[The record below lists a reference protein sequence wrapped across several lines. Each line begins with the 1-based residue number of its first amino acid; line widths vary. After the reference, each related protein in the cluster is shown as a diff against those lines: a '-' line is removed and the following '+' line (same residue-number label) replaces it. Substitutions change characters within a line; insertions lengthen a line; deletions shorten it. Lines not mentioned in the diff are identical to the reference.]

1 MAITIQFRRG
11 TLPQWT
17 AANPVLASGEP
28 GIDLTN
34 MLLKVGD
41 GNRNWNNLP
50 YVSIRLSGG
59 TGIGL
64 SQNPDGSY
72 TISSPLSISGI
83 GLSSTYNNSPSGNYT
98 LSLSTG
104 LQSIA
109 NLNIPANNYLYT
121 TSRNTFSTGLITP
134 AGRSLLASTG
144 HTHSVSDITNFNSIV
159 SGLIGSSVVY
169 TTGDQTIDGIK
180 TFSNMLN
187 INGTGVSLSGHTHS
201 VSDITGLE
209 ILVPNN
215 AVLTTGNQSIS
226 GIKVF
231 NNLVEIGS
239 PFNSDPG
246 ILNVY
251 TNNSSDIAAQINLK
265 NSSQVN
271 RLSIISNDD
280 SQTSSIE
287 SSNTNLELV
296 NRVGEINIFTK
307 DRFTTNISMTGSD
320 TYYQNFSVTDGKVQ
334 VGTSFRSGELSVIG
348 SGNFSDSLL
357 VGGSNGLLI
366 NDNSISTSTGNNIKI
381 YTASGGGLYLGPNY
395 MFLNENPS
403 PYNVQILAETSIG
416 VTSMVRC
423 LEAGIGV
430 GGFSYDITSD
440 PIYINDTADVV
451 VGRFTSLEVN
461 NVPVSISGHK
471 HEMSDITDLESL
483 YSTNVVFTTGNQN
496 ISGIKTLFDRPV
508 FNSGIQVNNRIT
520 SEDGAY
526 IDIYDTIE
534 IRSSETNITYDSSL
548 GEGVNIFDL
557 STSTS
562 KISISDSIFMA
573 PNVGIG
579 TIPESQLHV
588 IGTGNFTQA
597 LQVNGTDVSVS
608 GHSHTS
614 SSITDF
620 GSGVSGLLPSISGTG
635 FVETIFENNVYRI
648 GVTGLQLTGEYVSL
662 TGDESISGNKT
673 FLNDVAV
680 TGQFLSVSGYFQDYL
695 SLNGSGVSI
704 TGHSHT
710 VSDITNFNSGVS
722 GIVPAVTGTG
732 SIQVLFNNNIYTIN
746 VTGLPLTG
754 HRHPYTDIDSF
765 CTGVADCVNTPLLA
779 GTGIILSYVN
789 GTGLYI
795 NASNTGVGINISSS
809 SSGFVVKTGINN
821 YTTRYISN
829 GNNINISYADGVS
842 GNPIIGLSG
851 NLNLIQNITST
862 GNLRANSGIFSS
874 GISVNNTGVVL
885 TNRKITTSSG
895 IGGGSDLINDLT
907 IGLTGLAYNLS
918 NINTNGFI
926 ITTGNNE
933 VVTRVISASGTNIL
947 IGSGNGLSGNPII
960 GLNPYTSGLNTIQ
973 SSYLYSNSGNFTN
986 SLQVNG
992 TGVSVNGHVHTSS
1005 NITDFNS
1012 SVSGLLPVKDIIAG
1026 SGIQVGA
1033 ISGAYTITAFGVA
1046 ASSASSLIT
1055 KADNKTGSTISKM
1068 SVVYI
1073 NGGHGNRPTI
1083 QKSIAS
1089 TESGSSKTYGITASD
1104 INDNETGDIVVFGA
1118 LIDVNTNQ
1126 FGASEGSTL
1135 YLSPSISGG
1144 ITAVKPLA
1152 PNHMVGVGKIVRNHN
1167 TQGIIEVSIQNG
1179 FELYELHDVAVTGVT
1194 DGQFLQY
1201 NSGSELWVPSS
1212 SGNFTSLSVNG
1223 TGVSISGHTHTVS
1236 DITNFNSSVSGLLP
1250 TITNSGDNRVLTS
1263 TGGSVGVN
1271 AESNLTFDG
1280 SSLIVS
1286 AGGTTSNNGQLYLN
1300 GGTSNRIEFNTNG
1313 VSDSS
1318 LFNRPNGQK
1327 IRLYPSRSTATAD
1340 DFSIGIGGDG
1350 LGGGGTPTRFWQTID
1365 STSSRF
1371 QWYAAATNI
1380 ATLTG
1385 SGIFSTT
1392 RGLLSENV
1400 TASGSFIGG
1409 SGTAALPSFE
1419 FVNDPDTGLFSPEAN
1434 TFGIST
1440 SGVERL
1446 RINNVGNVGI
1456 GTSSPNHQ
1464 LHVIGSGLIT
1474 NGLNVSGSLSLNGS
1488 GVWHSGNFDSSNIV
1502 RTTGNQNVSGIKIF
1516 NNIAINESAP
1526 VFLSSCPF
1534 YIKTI
1539 NNDSISSAMAIGQ
1552 TGIPISNILDIR
1564 NDGNIAI
1571 GTVPEEGI
1579 NGLAGYSSA
1588 RLHVKGSNNVSS
1600 AALKIT
1606 NSGDSS
1612 LFVVRNDGKI
1622 HCGGTPVSTIYPQFF
1637 IKSPSSSVNDSSI
1650 AIENSNFVTIF
1661 ELKNNSNVLIGGS
1674 NAIAGNANSSL
1685 GIKATTSNSSAYA
1698 IYSVDSN
1705 FNQLFSVRNDGR
1717 VGIRTNEPSGQFH
1730 VIGTGIISSQLGIN
1744 TNSPT
1749 VALDVSGTISANSG
1763 NFTQSLQVNGTD
1775 VSISGHNHTSSDIS
1789 NFGSAV
1795 SGLLP
1800 TIANSG
1806 DNRVLT
1812 SNGFSVGINAES
1824 NFTFN
1829 GNLLSV
1835 TGSGSFSNNVT
1846 ASGFVI
1852 SGGTSSQF
1860 LKADGSVDSSTYLT
1874 SLSHNHII
1882 ADSAGTQQFTFG
1894 VNENIRI
1901 AGGGSTSISFDSGT
1915 RQVTVSSTDT
1925 NTTYSAGSGL
1935 SLTGTTFSHTDTSSQ
1950 GSVDNNNGTVIQ
1962 DVTLDTYGHVTALN
1976 SIDLDSRYYT
1986 ETEVDTALSAKQA
1999 TLTNPVSGTGLS
2011 NHIAY
2016 WTSSSGITAGSGQLY
2031 WNSTNNRLGIGTE
2044 SPTSTLQVSGLITS
2058 NSGTFGNLLLSNN
2071 ALSSSTGNIII
2082 TPSTS
2087 GSLQRDSGGN
2097 PRGIYAVD
2105 WQGVRSSGTMVAIGS
2120 HSVIC
2125 GGQNN
2130 STVGNRSVVCG
2141 GNNNIAG
2148 GIASSVGGGNTNV
2161 ALGVRSTIGGGT
2173 INTANAE
2180 NATIGG
2186 GGNNSVS
2193 GINATIG
2200 GGSFNQAIG
2209 NGSTVAG
2216 GANNSSAGEGST
2228 VGGGNSN
2235 ISTALRSTVVG
2246 GSNNTAASRYST
2258 VIGGD
2263 GAKTTSKYEV
2273 AHSAG
2278 FFVNAGDAQHTILV
2292 AKAVTSGTAPTNLFT
2307 ESVGDRLIIPADKTT
2322 WTFTAKIS
2330 AYNNTDNLG
2339 AGWNIQGCIQRYNNI
2354 TTLIGTNVVNQWIP
2368 TGMSGVAASA
2378 IAATANNALTIQVVG
2393 LASKDIRWV
2402 GAVDIAQ
2409 VSWGVI

>member
-1 MAITIQFRRG
+1 MPRKNLVQIRSG
-11 TLPQWT
+11 SSSQW
-17 AANPVLASGEP
+17 ANADPILASGEQ
-28 GIDLTN
+28 GYDITSN
-34 MLLKVGD
+34 IYKIGD
-41 GNRNWNNLP
+41 GTTKWSELTIIGN
-50 YVSIRLSGG
+50 ISGLVRG
-59 TGIGL
+59 TG
-64 SQNPDGSY
+64 SGS
-72 TISSPLSISGI
+72 SISGYIPRWNSSSELINSNIIQSGSNI
-83 GLSSTYNNSPSGNYT
+83 GINTSPRTNYD
-98 LSLSTG
+98 
-104 LQSIA
+104 
-109 NLNIPANNYLYT
+109 
-121 TSRNTFSTGLITP
+121 FSTNSGYF
-134 AGRSLLASTG
+134 
-144 HTHSVSDITNFNSIV
+144 TNLV
-159 SGLIGSSVVY
+159 
-169 TTGDQTIDGIK
+169 
-180 TFSNMLN
+180 
-187 INGTGVSLSGHTHS
+187 INGTGVSLSGHQH
-201 VSDITGLE
+201 VS
-209 ILVPNN
+209 
-215 AVLTTGNQSIS
+215 
-226 GIKVF
+226 
-231 NNLVEIGS
+231 
-239 PFNSDPG
+239 
-246 ILNVY
+246 
-251 TNNSSDIAAQINLK
+251 
-265 NSSQVN
+265 
-271 RLSIISNDD
+271 
-280 SQTSSIE
+280 
-287 SSNTNLELV
+287 
-296 NRVGEINIFTK
+296 
-307 DRFTTNISMTGSD
+307 
-320 TYYQNFSVTDGKVQ
+320 
-334 VGTSFRSGELSVIG
+334 
-348 SGNFSDSLL
+348 
-357 VGGSNGLLI
+357 
-366 NDNSISTSTGNNIKI
+366 
-381 YTASGGGLYLGPNY
+381 
-395 MFLNENPS
+395 
-403 PYNVQILAETSIG
+403 
-416 VTSMVRC
+416 
-423 LEAGIGV
+423 
-430 GGFSYDITSD
+430 
-440 PIYINDTADVV
+440 
-451 VGRFTSLEVN
+451 
-461 NVPVSISGHK
+461 
-471 HEMSDITDLESL
+471 
-483 YSTNVVFTTGNQN
+483 
-496 ISGIKTLFDRPV
+496 
-508 FNSGIQVNNRIT
+508 
-520 SEDGAY
+520 
-526 IDIYDTIE
+526 
-534 IRSSETNITYDSSL
+534 
-548 GEGVNIFDL
+548 
-557 STSTS
+557 
-562 KISISDSIFMA
+562 
-573 PNVGIG
+573 
-579 TIPESQLHV
+579 
-588 IGTGNFTQA
+588 
-597 LQVNGTDVSVS
+597 
-608 GHSHTS
+608 
-614 SSITDF
+614 
-620 GSGVSGLLPSISGTG
+620 
-635 FVETIFENNVYRI
+635 
-648 GVTGLQLTGEYVSL
+648 
-662 TGDESISGNKT
+662 
-673 FLNDVAV
+673 
-680 TGQFLSVSGYFQDYL
+680 
-695 SLNGSGVSI
+695 
-704 TGHSHT
+704 
-710 VSDITNFNSGVS
+710 SDITNFN
-722 GIVPAVTGTG
+722 T
-732 SIQVLFNNNIYTIN
+732 
-746 VTGLPLTG
+746 
-754 HRHPYTDIDSF
+754 
-765 CTGVADCVNTPLLA
+765 
-779 GTGIILSYVN
+779 
-789 GTGLYI
+789 
-795 NASNTGVGINISSS
+795 
-809 SSGFVVKTGINN
+809 
-821 YTTRYISN
+821 
-829 GNNINISYADGVS
+829 
-842 GNPIIGLSG
+842 
-851 NLNLIQNITST
+851 
-862 GNLRANSGIFSS
+862 
-874 GISVNNTGVVL
+874 
-885 TNRKITTSSG
+885 
-895 IGGGSDLINDLT
+895 
-907 IGLTGLAYNLS
+907 
-918 NINTNGFI
+918 
-926 ITTGNNE
+926 
-933 VVTRVISASGTNIL
+933 
-947 IGSGNGLSGNPII
+947 
-960 GLNPYTSGLNTIQ
+960 
-973 SSYLYSNSGNFTN
+973 
-986 SLQVNG
+986 
-992 TGVSVNGHVHTSS
+992 
-1005 NITDFNS
+1005 
-1012 SVSGLLPVKDIIAG
+1012 SVSGLIPTFSTELNVYVKN
-1026 SGIQVGA
+1026 
-1033 ISGAYTITAFGVA
+1033 ITGD
-1046 ASSASSLIT
+1046 SLT
-1055 KADNKTGSTISKM
+1055 KGQ
-1068 SVVYI
+1068 VVYI
-1073 NGGHGNRPTI
+1073 NGAQGDHPTVTLAL
-1083 QKSIAS
+1083 AS
-1089 TESGSSKTYGITASD
+1089 GEITSSKTLGLLKQNLA
-1104 INDNETGDIVVFGA
+1104 NNEFGYVV
-1118 LIDVNTNQ
+1118 
-1126 FGASEGSTL
+1126 SEGVLEGIDTSGANSAGDTMW
-1135 YLSPSISGG
+1135 LSPTVSGG
-1144 ITAVKPLA
+1144 IVYGLSNRPSA
-1152 PNHMVGVGKIVRNHN
+1152 PNHMVFVGYVLRKQQNNGRVYIKP
-1167 TQGIIEVSIQNG
+1167 QNG
-1179 FELYELHDVAVTGVT
+1179 YELEELHNVAISGVT
-1194 DGQFLQY
+1194 NGQFLQY
-1201 NSGSELWVPSS
+1201 NSFSGLWVPSS
-1212 SGNFTSLSVNG
+1212 SGNFTSLNING
-1223 TGVSISGHTHTVS
+1223 TGVSISGHSHSSFPSLTLSSSPSLESLHIFVPTGYETYQYIDANILAIINLEDANTVFS
-1236 DITNFNSSVSGLLP
+1236 VNAYGAITLGSIDAIQVTNLSSSVTSLLP
-1250 TITNSGDNRVLTS
+1250 TIANSGNNRVLTS
-1263 TGGSVGVN
+1263 TGSSVGVN

-1516 NNIAINESAP
+1516 NNIAINESTP

-1539 NNDSISSAMAIGQ
+1539 NNDSISSAMVIEQ

-1730 VIGTGIISSQLGIN
+1730 VIGTGIISSRLGIN

-2173 INTANAE
+2173 INTTNAE